1 MVLKQ
6 FTETTMMEFDRHG
19 ELIYEGGYEIT
30 EEGRFYRNGEGTEYD
45 GGRKVIYKGQ
55 YKHNQREGLGKE
67 YEDGIFTKDY
77 EKEKVVVLVE
87 EGYWS
92 IQVIG
97 RRMKRLILM

>member
-1 MVLKQ
+1 MKMECVFMMVS
-6 FTETTMMEFDRHG
+6 
-19 ELIYEGGYEIT
+19 
-30 EEGRFYRNGEGTEYD
+30 
-45 GGRKVIYKGQ
+45 
-55 YKHNQREGLGKE
+55 
-67 YEDGIFTKDY
+67 FTKDY